1 MSTDQDQ
8 YQNLG
13 AGDDALRAL
22 RDREMALALMNQ
34 QRFGVS
40 PSGHQANLVQPTGSL
55 QNHPNA
61 ALLNLYNSRAAAA
74 GFPQQQ
80 QQQMLQ
86 DPGSSFLSSSSGGA
100 GAGPGNGGNATSG
113 GGSMGDQSQLM
124 YSEALQRM
132 NAASA
137 GGLGNNAGAAASV
150 GGMPGGISGMPF
162 QGMQFP
168 DRSFAA
174 SMSLYGGMGAN
185 LPLSSMP
192 MPNGGAG
199 MAANNQEASLAAT
212 LMMRENAMMRERLM
226 NQQQGD
232 LQLNSFLGAGTQS
245 MLNDRLTSSG
255 MSNSSSLLGR
265 SRMMMEP
272 AGLQQSTLFNNDE
285 TGKFP
290 SRLPCLLAVPEDNKK
305 LSNHQVFLR
314 NQIEAF
320 QATEDDLT
328 THTRGRNKPIK
339 LGQVGIRCLHCARL
353 PVARRQK
360 GSTYFPASLH
370 GLYQAAQNMNTTH
383 MQRGLCTEMPPEY
396 KKMFTEAV
404 NNKVSSSVAGRPYW
418 AKTARQLGLIDTE
431 DGIRFV
437 RDLTPAQINQI
448 KTTQAQALA
457 QKRANSAASREQ
469 GIQP

>member
-8 YQNLG
+8 YQSFG
-13 AGDDALRAL
+13 AGEDALRAL

-34 QRFGVS
+34 QRFGAS
-40 PSGHQANLVQPTGSL
+40 PSGHQANLVQATGSL
-55 QNHPNA
+55 SNQPNA
-61 ALLNLYNSRAAAA
+61 ALLDIYNSRAAAA
-74 GFPQQQ
+74 AGYPQQQ
-80 QQQMLQ
+80 QQQ
-86 DPGSSFLSSSSGGA
+86 DPGAAFLSSSSGGA
-100 GAGPGNGGNATSG
+100 GIGPGNEGHATSG
-113 GGSMGDQSQLM
+113 GGGRSQLL

-132 NAASA
+132 NAGTS
-137 GGLGNNAGAAASV
+137 GGLGNNAGAPVTV
-150 GGMPGGISGMPF
+150 GGMPGGMSGMSF

-168 DRSFAA
+168 DRNFAS
-174 SMSLYGGMGAN
+174 SMSLYGGMGVN

-192 MPNGGAG
+192 MSNAGAG
-199 MAANNQEASLAAT
+199 MAANDQEASLAAT
-212 LMMRENAMMRERLM
+212 LRENAMMRERLM
-226 NQQQGD
+226 AQQGD
-232 LQLNSFLGAGTQS
+232 LQFSSLPYGSFLGAGAQS
-245 MLNDRLTSSG
+245 MLNDRLASSAL
-255 MSNSSSLLGR
+255 SNQSSLLGR
-265 SRMMMEP
+265 NRMMMEP
-272 AGLQQSTLFNNDE
+272 AGLQQSTLFNSDE

-290 SRLPCLLAVPEDNKK
+290 ARLPCLLAVPEDNQK

-437 RDLTPAQINQI
+437 RDLTPAQITQI
-448 KTTQAQALA
+448 KMTQAQDLA
-457 QKRANSAASREQ
+457 QKRANAAALRQQ
-469 GIQP
+469 GRIQP